1 MHNGPLPVAVSMYS
15 IVRMLFGFCL
25 KCRVHEAFSSALVV
39 YLGSLYF
46 PPRAPYLRICQ
57 ALDIKTF
64 RHGLFEVAQ
73 YP

>member
-1 MHNGPLPVAVSMYS
+1 MYS
-15 IVRMLFGFCL
+15 VVRMLFGFGL

-46 PPRAPYLRICQ
+46 PPRAPLLYLRICQ
-57 ALDIKTF
+57 ALDIKTL